1 MLTNAD
7 IERYKELQKQVQ
19 EANAEKQTLKAEIKV
34 FHEQGLEK
42 LAKYGFTSYQD
53 LPKFKEKIDQL
64 ELKVREEMAQ
74 MEEYCKYMADKK
86 IEKISIFSKE

>member
-7 IERYKELQKQVQ
+7 IEKYKDLQKQVA
-19 EANAEKQTLKAEIKV
+19 EANADKQTMRAEIKV

-42 LAKYGFTSYQD
+42 LAKYGFSSYQD
-53 LPKFKEKIDQL
+53 IGKFKEKIDQI
-64 ELKVREEMAQ
+64 ELKVREEMKQ

-86 IEKISIFSKE
+86 LEKMAIFSKE